1 MNAFPV
7 PRRGGQRALQGIL
20 LLASLVVLVALIRSW
35 ELERRPDEREA
46 ALRPLPPGAG
56 AGIVG
61 FTLARQ
67 GDTLRAVR
75 EEDRWRITKPVSDLA
90 SARMVRE
97 LFRNLEELQAARLLD
112 TAERAPYGLDPPR
125 MVLALE
131 VARSWDTGPMVGPM
145 VRIEIGDEAPGSS
158 AYYAIWEG
166 LPGVALLPGF
176 VVQRFFLS
184 DAFAW
189 RERDILASTAPVDSV
204 HISAAGMAPGSA
216 SVQVSARRESPE
228 RWTFRVPRKRSAD
241 ALALERVT
249 NGFWRSP
256 FTGFFD
262 DPAQRA
268 TLGLDPPAATW
279 VLFRGR
285 EIDTLAIG
293 RRLENG
299 DMVVRVDG
307 RPPGRV
313 AGELYDLLTG
323 GIAALES
330 RRFVTGSGE
339 RVDRFLLA
347 TSDGGVFFSRGAKGW
362 QRVPIPPARLAQLD
376 RDAPPDTTLRS
387 WQPVTDPSLE
397 DDVGD
402 LFELQGSA
410 MPPPSGR
417 APAGEDY
424 RLRIRLWGPEGF
436 HQWILIAP
444 FGGAISGRPQ
454 ETGGMG
460 AARLAGTAVGSAFP
474 DRPMTFESELL
485 FRMARRAGLPPR

>member
-1 MNAFPV
+1 MNASPV

-35 ELERRPDEREA
+35 KLERRPDEREA
-46 ALRPLPPGAG
+46 ALGPLPPGAG

-61 FTLARQ
+61 FTLTRQ

-97 LFRNLEELQAARLLD
+97 LFRNLEELRAARLLD

-166 LPGVALLPGF
+166 LPGVALVPGF

-189 RERDILASTAPVDSV
+189 RERDMLGSTAPIDSV
-204 HISAAGMAPGSA
+204 HVSAAAGARGPA
-216 SVQVSARRESPE
+216 SLQVSAHREGPQ
-228 RWTFRVPRKRSAD
+228 RWTFRIPPGRSAD
-241 ALALERVT
+241 ALALERAT

-262 DPAQRA
+262 NPAQRA

-299 DMVVRVDG
+299 EMVLRADG

-313 AGELYDLLTG
+313 AGETYDLLTG
-323 GIAALES
+323 GVAALES
-330 RRFVTGSGE
+330 RRFMTGSRGQ
-339 RVDRFLLA
+339 VDRFLLA
-347 TSDGGVFFSRGAKGW
+347 TPDGGVFFSRGAKGW
-362 QRVPIPPARLAQLD
+362 QRVSIPPARLAQLD

-454 ETGGMG
+454 ETGGTG
-460 AARLAGTAVGSAFP
+460 AARLAGTGVGSAFP